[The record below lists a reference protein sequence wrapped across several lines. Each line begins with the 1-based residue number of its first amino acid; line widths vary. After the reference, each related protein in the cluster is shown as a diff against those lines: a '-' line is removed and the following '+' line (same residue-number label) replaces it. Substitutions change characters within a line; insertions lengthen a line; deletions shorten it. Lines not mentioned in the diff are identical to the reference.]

1 MRFKMGIAMGFAAG
15 YWWASIPP
23 DQRRAKVDELWSDV
37 RGHPRVQRVTDT
49 VTTDAKRLGDAVE
62 QRLTSTAD
70 SAVEKVAKVTEPDQ
84 TSSSNA
90 SSKPSQSKS
99 A

>member
-1 MRFKMGIAMGFAAG
+1 MGIAVGFAAG

-23 DQRRAKVDELWSDV
+23 DQRRARVDELLSDV
-37 RGHPRVQRVTDT
+37 RGHPRVQRVADT

-62 QRLTSTAD
+62 QRFTSTVD
-70 SAVEKVAKVTEPDQ
+70 SAAEKAEKAAKPAE
-84 TSSSNA
+84 SSSGNA
-90 SSKPSQSKS
+90 SSAPSQSKS